1 VAGRA
6 ELVFIGG
13 GVHTLD
19 PARPRA
25 EAVAVR
31 GGRIARVG
39 ADADVRELVG
49 PGTDVVDLRG
59 RLLLPGF
66 QDAHAHPLVGGVERL
81 QCDLSGGQTLAEY
94 RDLIAAYARRHP
106 EREWI
111 LGGGWWMAAF
121 PGGTPRRED
130 LDALVP
136 DRPVL
141 LINRDHHGVWV
152 NSRALELAGITR
164 ETADPPD
171 GRIERDA
178 GGEPTGALHEGA
190 MDLVGALAPP
200 PSEQDLARGL
210 AEGQALLHSL
220 GITAWQDA
228 AVGVEFTGRDT
239 FEVYLAAAGRGDL
252 TARVAGALW
261 WRRDQDERQ
270 LDELLER
277 RARAG
282 GGDPGGAEASAGRF
296 RAGTVKIMQDGVCED
311 FTAAMLD
318 PYLDGHGHA
327 SDRRGI
333 SFIDPEALRH
343 YVTLLDQHGFQVHVH
358 AIGDRAVREALDA
371 FEAARAA
378 SSRGF
383 EASPRRLTGPAGL
396 AHADARHRDLRH
408 HIAHIQVIHPQDLP
422 RFRALGVTA
431 NAQPLWACLEPQMTD
446 LTIPFLGPERTA
458 WQYPF
463 GDLVRDGARLACGS
477 DWPVSS
483 PNPLWGMHVAVNR
496 QAPRGYADA
505 RAANYEPFLPEQAL
519 DLATAVAGY
528 TLSAAWVNHLD
539 DETGSIEVGKLADL
553 VVLDRDL
560 FQHPTDQIAEAR
572 VLLTLVEGQKVH
584 EARGL

>member
-1 VAGRA
+1 MAARAA
-6 ELVFIGG
+6 ELVFVGG
-13 GVHTLD
+13 GVYTLD
-19 PARPRA
+19 GARPWA

-81 QCDLSGGQTLAEY
+81 QCDLSGGHTLAEY

-121 PGGTPRRED
+121 PGGTPSRED

-152 NSRALELAGITR
+152 NTRALELAGITR
-164 ETADPPD
+164 ESADPPD

-178 GGEPTGALHEGA
+178 AGEPTGALHEGA
-190 MDLVGALAPP
+190 MELVRSLAPP
-200 PSEQDLARGL
+200 PSEDDLARGL
-210 AEGQALLHSL
+210 AEGQAYMHSL

-228 AVGVEFTGRDT
+228 AVGSEFTGRDT
-239 FEVYLAAAGRGDL
+239 FEVYLAAAERGDL

-261 WRRDQDERQ
+261 WERDRDERQ

-282 GGDPGGAEASAGRF
+282 AMGVGAGRFRGGAAADRSRAGAGAGRF

-311 FTAAMLD
+311 FTAAMLA
-318 PYLDGHGHA
+318 PYLDGHGQA
-327 SDRRGI
+327 SDRRGL
-333 SFIDPEALRH
+333 SFIEPDALRR

-378 SSRGF
+378 NAPGA
-383 EASPRRLTGPAGL
+383 EA
-396 AHADARHRDLRH
+396 ARSDPRH
-408 HIAHIQVIHPQDLP
+408 HIAHIQVIHPRDVP
-422 RFRALGVTA
+422 RFRKLGVTA
-431 NAQPLWACLEPQMTD
+431 NAQPLWASFEPQMTD

-496 QAPRGYADA
+496 TVPRGYGGAH
-505 RAANYEPFLPEQAL
+505 AAGHGPFLPEQAL
-519 DLATAVAGY
+519 KLATAMAGY

-539 DETGSIEVGKLADL
+539 GETGSIEVGKLADL
-553 VVLDRDL
+553 VVLDRNL
-560 FQHPTDQIAEAR
+560 FEHPTDQIAEAHA
-572 VLLTLVEGQKVH
+572 LLTLVEGQKVH